1 MLTSAFQFDDV
12 IALVQ
17 RYTGLE
23 FTLEIPKKKTS
34 PATGGR
40 RRRSSSSMIDDGGAG
55 VEAYGGGGSGGGSNN
70 TVYATPAN
78 IHDVLRSRRGWWG
91 DDDAGKPNC
100 AIDLMILLDASG
112 SVASD
117 FPTLRS
123 FVRDVAK
130 VPIPAP
136 APSAPSTCIY
146 RCTCM
151 RHGCFLVYAN
161 TCASYSNVVLRTLFT
176 IQRIELKR
184 IEIL

>member
-1 MLTSAFQFDDV
+1 
-12 IALVQ
+12 
-17 RYTGLE
+17 
-23 FTLEIPKKKTS
+23 
-34 PATGGR
+34 
-40 RRRSSSSMIDDGGAG
+40 MIDDGGAG

-123 FVRDVAK
+123 FDLRIGNGAEDAK
-130 VPIPAP
+130 VGLVVFNTRQATVFGLDTFDNNNDLDRALRNLGRDRAVDMSQAGNSYGFSIPSGGTKTRQGLQHLRDYLIPESKAL
-136 APSAPSTCIY
+136 AAASTN
-146 RCTCM
+146 
-151 RHGCFLVYAN
+151 G
-161 TCASYSNVVLRTLFT
+161 
-176 IQRIELKR
+176 
-184 IEIL
+184 